1 MEEIIEKLHPLER
14 KLVPHLKN
22 DANIDYLVNNSN
34 LKDIEVMR
42 AIQWLENKNILTII
56 SNKKTYIELGED
68 GLNYKKEGFPE
79 IKFLKSIEKKPL
91 TIKQIIKKSKLS
103 DQEVGFCTGILKKN
117 SAIEIKDGLVSITDN
132 GKDIIKKG
140 LPEHE
145 FVKNYEYPIEIDE
158 IKNQDSINELLKR
171 KGVIN
176 KITKTEKS
184 ISLSSL
190 GESLVNQE
198 IPDNVVDKLTSEMLK
213 NETWKNLNFRG
224 FDLRVD
230 VPSIFGGRKHFVNE
244 AIEYVKRLWL
254 DMGFTEMQ
262 GNIVQT
268 SFWNLD
274 ALFVPQDHPA
284 RQMQDTFF
292 IKDPKQGKLP
302 DIWKKIK
309 DVHETGAQTGS
320 TGWKNNWCKEKASE
334 LLLRTH
340 TTALSAQTLSNLKE
354 EDLPAKFFCVGKV
367 FRNESLDYK
376 HLFEFYQVDGIVID
390 KNANMKNL
398 KGYLR
403 EFFTKMGYLDIRLRP
418 AHFPYTEPS
427 VEVEVL
433 HPIKKTWIELGGAGI
448 FRPEVVIPLFGKDI
462 SVLAWGLGLDRITCE
477 YWKINDLRDIYKND
491 IKDIR
496 EMKQWLK

>member
-1 MEEIIEKLHPLER
+1 MQEIIDKLHPLER
-14 KLVPHLKN
+14 KVVPYLKEH
-22 DANIDYLVNNSN
+22 ANLDYLVNKTN
-34 LKDIEVMR
+34 LKKIEIMR
-42 AIQWLENKNILTII
+42 ALQWLENKNILTII
-56 SNKKTYIELGED
+56 SNKNTFIELGEN
-68 GLNYKKEGFPE
+68 GLSYKKDGFPE

-91 TIKQIIKKSKLS
+91 KIEELTKKSKLS
-103 DQEVGFCTGILKKN
+103 QQEIGFCTGLLKSK
-117 SAIEIKDGLVSITDN
+117 SAIEIQDGLVSITDK
-132 GKDIIKKG
+132 GKEIIKKG
-140 LPEHE
+140 LPEHDFVNNFEYSIE
-145 FVKNYEYPIEIDE
+145 FEK
-158 IKNQDSINELLKR
+158 IKDKDLINELIKR
-171 KGVIN
+171 KGIIN
-176 KITKTEKS
+176 KIEKTDKS
-184 ISLSSL
+184 ISLTPIGQSL
-190 GESLVNQE
+190 IKEI
-198 IPDNVVDKLTSEMLK
+198 IPDNVVDKLTSDMLK
-213 NETWKNLNFRG
+213 NGTWKNLNFRG
-224 FDLRVD
+224 YDLRVD
-230 VPSIFGGRKHFVNE
+230 VPNIFGGRKHFVNE
-244 AIEYVKRLWL
+244 AIEYAKRLWL
-254 DMGFTEMQ
+254 EMGFTEME

-292 IKDPKQGKLP
+292 IKNPKYGKLP
-302 DIWKKIK
+302 DNWKKIK
-309 DVHETGAQTGS
+309 EVHENGAQTGS
-320 TGWKNNWCKEKASE
+320 TGWKGSWSKEKASE

-340 TTALSAQTLSNLKE
+340 TTALSAKTLSNLKE

-448 FRPEVVIPLFGKDI
+448 FRPEVVIPLLGKDI
-462 SVLAWGLGLDRITCE
+462 PVLAWGLGLDRITCE

-491 IKDIR
+491 
-496 EMKQWLK
+496 